1 MKKKKKRLIFSQFP
15 YFTGIFC
22 RCLDLRA
29 LCGRR
34 RRGGKKKQK
43 NRERAEKGR
52 KGEATKYTLMDV
64 VVSGEATVERVVTI
78 TTVS

>member
-1 MKKKKKRLIFSQFP
+1 MRKEKE
-15 YFTGIFC
+15 
-22 RCLDLRA
+22 
-29 LCGRR
+29 RR
-34 RRGGKKKQK
+34 KKKKQK